1 MLDTTLGG
9 YHFFLLL
16 FLLFFSFFRRAIFV
30 TSRST
35 NESIDYEDFVS
46 RNEILA
52 RSKSWSLWM
61 GGSRI
66 EERERVEGT
75 FVCTRKWNVESWFV
89 ANTGYVNREFVARL
103 IRLPVSKQPRRYVAT
118 QFVVSRGHPRRANN
132 WLCLSSSLV
141 ANILEKLCWSV
152 LSRVR

>member
-52 RSKSWSLWM
+52 RSKS
-61 GGSRI
+61 
-66 EERERVEGT
+66 
-75 FVCTRKWNVESWFV
+75 
-89 ANTGYVNREFVARL
+89 
-103 IRLPVSKQPRRYVAT
+103 
-118 QFVVSRGHPRRANN
+118 
-132 WLCLSSSLV
+132 
-141 ANILEKLCWSV
+141 
-152 LSRVR
+152 